1 MKKLIWLVIILF
13 SFSASTSLAS
23 WVTDPSVFMP
33 NYYADHNRDLYDEFG
48 HDTQKLVN
56 HWAKSGIREGRP
68 SSPVFDVRY
77 YLKRNP
83 DLANALGQENF
94 AKATEHWFKN
104 GRKEGRPSHPE
115 FNVKKYLQLN
125 KDVAQEIGKDNYIEA
140 INHYLRDGYKKGR
153 RGI

>member
-1 MKKLIWLVIILF
+1 MKKYIWIFAIVF
-13 SFSASTSLAS
+13 AFAASEALAS
-23 WVTDPSVFMP
+23 WLTDPSVFMP

-48 HDTQKLVN
+48 YNTQKLVN
-56 HWAKSGIREGRP
+56 HWVKSGIRDGRP

-77 YLKRNP
+77 YLKHNP
-83 DLANALGQENF
+83 DVANAVGQENF

-115 FNVKKYLQLN
+115 FNVRKYLELN
-125 KDVAQEIGKDNYIEA
+125 QDVAREYGQNNYIEA
-140 INHYLRDGYKKGR
+140 INHYLRTGYKKGR

>member
-1 MKKLIWLVIILF
+1 MKKYICILAF
-13 SFSASTSLAS
+13 FFTISASQALAS
-23 WVTDPSVFMP
+23 WVTDPSVIEP
-33 NYYADHNRDLYDEFG
+33 TYYADHNRDLYDEFG
-48 HDTQKLVN
+48 YNTQKLLN
-56 HWAKSGIREGRP
+56 HWVKFGIRDGRP

-83 DLANALGQENF
+83 DLATTLGRENF

-115 FNVKKYLQLN
+115 FNVRKYLQLN
-125 KDVAQEIGKDNYIEA
+125 QDVAREYGQNNYLEA
-140 INHYLRDGYKKGR
+140 INHYLKTGYKKGR